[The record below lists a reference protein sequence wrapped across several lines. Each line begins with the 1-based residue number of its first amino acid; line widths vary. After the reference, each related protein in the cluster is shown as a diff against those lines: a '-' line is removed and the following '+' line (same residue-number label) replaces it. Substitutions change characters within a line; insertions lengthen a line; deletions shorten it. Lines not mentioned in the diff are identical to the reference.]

1 MDRSITFMEKLSTG
15 YSFTD
20 LGYRDYI
27 AARFLLNNH
36 YIVQG
41 LTLASIAVEKY
52 LKAII
57 VFNLQEREWYNYHFD
72 RFEQLKNLVAKVN
85 SDVTQEFDPVFV
97 AILEKAF
104 KIRYYDKIEK
114 PIFMGF
120 YINQFIGELDYT
132 INYLENFI
140 FNTQSCGQSITV
152 YNKAVINKDS
162 GLYYNNFILNKEN
175 KKDFMEKPD
184 IGFSIYISVGSVVHQ
199 EKIVKGGSTRNTY
212 EGQIAEFTEFGPEFI
227 L

>member
-1 MDRSITFMEKLSTG
+1 MEKLSTG

-41 LTLASIAVEKY
+41 LALASIAVEKY

-72 RFEQLKNLVAKVN
+72 RFEQLKNLLAKVN

-114 PIFMGF
+114 PIYIGF

-132 INYLENFI
+132 VNYLENFI
-140 FNTQSCGQSITV
+140 FNTQSCGQPIIV

-162 GLYYNNFILNKEN
+162 DLYYNNFILNKEN
-175 KKDFMEKPD
+175 KKHFMEKPD
-184 IGFSIYISVGSVVHQ
+184 LGFSIYISGGAVINQ
-199 EKIVKGGSTRNTY
+199 EEIVKGGSTRNKY
-212 EGQIAEFTEFGPEFI
+212 EGQIAEFTEFGPEFM

>member
-1 MDRSITFMEKLSTG
+1 MDKSITFMEKLSTG

-36 YIVQG
+36 YILQG

-72 RFEQLKNLVAKVN
+72 RFEKLKNLLANVN
-85 SDVTQEFDPVFV
+85 SDVTKEFDPVFV

-132 INYLENFI
+132 IDYLENFI
-140 FNTQSCGQSITV
+140 FNTQSCGQPITV

-162 GLYYNNFILNKEN
+162 DLYYNNYILNKEN
-175 KKDFMEKPD
+175 KKYFMEKPD
-184 IGFSIYISVGSVVHQ
+184 IGFSIYISIGSVVHK
-199 EKIVKGGSTRNTY
+199 EKIVKGGSTRNKY
-212 EGQIAEFTEFGPEFI
+212 DGQIAEFTEFGQEFI
-227 L
+227 Y

>member
-1 MDRSITFMEKLSTG
+1 MDKSITFMEKLSTG
-15 YSFTD
+15 YSFTE

-36 YIVQG
+36 YILQG

-72 RFEQLKNLVAKVN
+72 RFEKLKNLLAKVN
-85 SDVTQEFDPVFV
+85 SDVTKEFDPVFV

-132 INYLENFI
+132 IDYLENFI
-140 FNTQSCGQSITV
+140 FNTQSCGQPITA

-175 KKDFMEKPD
+175 KKYFMEKPD

-199 EKIVKGGSTRNTY
+199 EKIVKGGSTLNKY
-212 EGQIAEFTEFGPEFI
+212 DGQIAEFNELSAEFI

>member
-1 MDRSITFMEKLSTG
+1 MEKLSTG
-15 YSFTD
+15 YSFSE

-27 AARFLLNNH
+27 AARFLLNNNH
-36 YIVQG
+36 IVQG

-57 VFNLQEREWYNYHFD
+57 VFNLQERELYNYHFD
-72 RFEQLKNLVAKVN
+72 RFEKLKNLLSKVN

-97 AILEKAF
+97 SILEKAF

-140 FNTQSCGQSITV
+140 FNTQSRGQPITV

-162 GLYYNNFILNKEN
+162 DLYYNNFILNKEN
-175 KKDFMEKPD
+175 KKYFMEKPD

-199 EKIVKGGSTRNTY
+199 EKIVKGGSTRNKY
-212 EGQIAEFTEFGPEFI
+212 DGQIAEFTEFGPEFI

>member
-1 MDRSITFMEKLSTG
+1 MKRSITFMEKLSTG

-41 LTLASIAVEKY
+41 LTLASTAVEKY

-72 RFEQLKNLVAKVN
+72 RFEQLKNLLAKVN

-97 AILEKAF
+97 AILENAF

-132 INYLENFI
+132 IDYLENFI
-140 FNTQSCGQSITV
+140 FNTQSCGQPITV

-175 KKDFMEKPD
+175 KKYFMEKPD

-199 EKIVKGGSTRNTY
+199 EKIVKGGSTRNIY
-212 EGQIAEFTEFGPEFI
+212 EGQIVEFTEFGPNFI

>member
-1 MDRSITFMEKLSTG
+1 MDKSITFMEKLSTG
-15 YSFTD
+15 YSFTE

-72 RFEQLKNLVAKVN
+72 KFEQLKNLLVKVN
-85 SDVTQEFDPVFV
+85 SDVTQKFDPVFV

-132 INYLENFI
+132 IDYLENFI
-140 FNTQSCGQSITV
+140 FNTQSCRQPITV

-162 GLYYNNFILNKEN
+162 GLYYNNFILKKEN
-175 KKDFMEKPD
+175 KKYFMEKPD

-199 EKIVKGGSTRNTY
+199 EKIVKGGSTRNKY

>member
-15 YSFTD
+15 YSFTE

-57 VFNLQEREWYNYHFD
+57 VFNLQERESYNYHFD
-72 RFEQLKNLVAKVN
+72 RFEKLKNLLSKVN

-140 FNTQSCGQSITV
+140 FNTQSCGQPITV

-162 GLYYNNFILNKEN
+162 DLYYNNFILNKKN
-175 KKDFMEKPD
+175 KKYFMEKPD

-199 EKIVKGGSTRNTY
+199 EKIVKGGSKRNKY
-212 EGQIAEFTEFGPEFI
+212 DGQIAEFNEFSQQYI
-227 L
+227 

>member
-1 MDRSITFMEKLSTG
+1 MDKSITFMEKLSTG
-15 YSFTD
+15 YSFTE

-41 LTLASIAVEKY
+41 LTLASVAVEKY

-57 VFNLQEREWYNYHFD
+57 VFNLQEKEWYNYHFD
-72 RFEQLKNLVAKVN
+72 RFEKLKNLLSKVN
-85 SDVTQEFDPVFV
+85 NDVTQEFDPVFV
-97 AILEKAF
+97 AILKKAF

-114 PIFMGF
+114 PISMGF

-140 FNTQSCGQSITV
+140 FNTQSCGQPITV
-152 YNKAVINKDS
+152 YNKAIINKDPD
-162 GLYYNNFILNKEN
+162 LYYNNFILNKEN
-175 KKDFMEKPD
+175 KKHFMEKPD
-184 IGFSIYISVGSVVHQ
+184 IGFSIHISVGSVVHQ
-199 EKIVKGGSTRNTY
+199 EKMVKGGSIRNKY
-212 EGQIAEFTEFGPEFI
+212 DGQIAEFTEFGSD
-227 L
+227 LM